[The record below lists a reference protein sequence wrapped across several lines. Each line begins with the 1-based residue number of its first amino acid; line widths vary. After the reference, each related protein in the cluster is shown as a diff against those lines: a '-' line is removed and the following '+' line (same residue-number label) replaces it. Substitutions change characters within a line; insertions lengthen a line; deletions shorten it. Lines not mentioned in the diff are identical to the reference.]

1 MIIAKLYQCVY
12 NAIVSLCLK
21 YKNKEGKMYYNTT
34 NEKGS
39 LLQTNMKQA
48 NNQEQLTLAVF
59 QTYPNDNL
67 SAYDVWQF
75 LIDNESINEQ
85 TPLTSIRRSITDL
98 TNRNR
103 LVKTDKRVLGNA
115 GRSTY
120 TCRLK

>member
-1 MIIAKLYQCVY
+1 MIIAKLHQCVY

-21 YKNKEGKMYYNTT
+21 CKNKEGKMYYNTT

-39 LLQTNMKQA
+39 LLKRNIIHA
-48 NNQEQLTLAVF
+48 ANQEQLTLAVF
-59 QTYPNDNL
+59 QTYSNDNL

-85 TPLTSIRRSITDL
+85 TPLTSIRRAITDL
-98 TNRNR
+98 SNKDT
-103 LVKTDKRVLGNA
+103 LVKTHMKVLGAA

-120 TCRLK
+120 TWRLK

>member
-1 MIIAKLYQCVY
+1 MIIARLHQCVY

-21 YKNKEGKMYYNTT
+21 CKNKEGKMYYNTT

-39 LLQTNMKQA
+39 LLKTNMKQA
-48 NNQEQLTLAVF
+48 TNQEQLTLAVF

-120 TCRLK
+120 TWRLK

>member
-1 MIIAKLYQCVY
+1 MIIARLHQCVY

-21 YKNKEGKMYYNTT
+21 CKNKEGKMYYNTT

-39 LLQTNMKQA
+39 LLKTNIKQA
-48 NNQEQLTLAVF
+48 ANQEQLTLAVF

-103 LVKTDKRVLGNA
+103 IVKTDKKVLGNA
-115 GRSTY
+115 GRKTY
-120 TCRLK
+120 TWRLK